1 MTIILK
7 KALIMHPQNY
17 LFDYDNILVID
28 TSVII
33 NLNSSG
39 FVEKILSDIN
49 CKIVIPEIA
58 ANELI
63 GGAKIGKTDH
73 LILDALISKKLVTKM
88 TLEEDAESVFI
99 SLVAG
104 EGSKTIDDGEAATIA
119 IAHQINGCV
128 VLDDKK
134 AEKLCKI
141 ICPNLKIFSTVDLF
155 REVCNLTPNNQSY
168 VGEAIYNSL
177 VNARMRVPEHHLDW
191 VSSVVGVN
199 RIRACNSLPMSFRNA
214 LIV

>member
-1 MTIILK
+1 
-7 KALIMHPQNY
+7 MHPQNY
-17 LFDYDNILVID
+17 LFNCDNILVID

-39 FVEKILSDIN
+39 FVEKILSDIS

-63 GGAKIGKTDH
+63 GGEKIGKTDH
-73 LILDALISKKLVTKM
+73 LILDALISKKLITKM
-88 TLEEDAESVFI
+88 ALEEDAESVFI

-119 IAHQINGCV
+119 IAHQINGYV

-141 ICPNLKIFSTVDLF
+141 ICPNLKVLSTIDLF
-155 REVCNLTPNNQSY
+155 RALFYQDKNNESF

-177 VNARMRVPEHHLDW
+177 VNARMRVPEHHLNW
-191 VSSVVGVN
+191 VSTIVGAN
-199 RIRACNSLPMSFRNA
+199 RIRACNSLPMSFRNGIFA
-214 LIV
+214 